1 MKNLQAQT
9 KRNLIRRQNQFTKLL
24 QQYQFNIINKKE
36 QQLLHY
42 QSLKEVKQGMS
53 LNLDLN
59 DLRNQFRILLYYHLK
74 IST

>member
-9 KRNLIRRQNQFTKLL
+9 KRNLIRRQNQF
-24 QQYQFNIINKKE
+24 NIINNKE